1 METEITGVTID
12 SRRAGAGTLF
22 CAVLGAESKVHGIRY
37 AGMAVEN
44 GAACV
49 LCDVEC
55 EADLPFVR
63 VADAEAA
70 LALASANLY
79 GGLSLIVFTLIMAVV
94 FLFVYGNLSKKIVS
108 MEAL

>member
-1 METEITGVTID
+1 MKLREILKDIPIQNTNCDMETEITGVTID
-12 SRRAGAGTLF
+12 SRRAGGGTLF
-22 CAVLGAESKVHGIRY
+22 CAVLGAESKVHGIQY

-79 GGLSLIVFTLIMAVV
+79 GRCLLYTSNTG
-94 FLFVYGNLSKKIVS
+94 
-108 MEAL
+108 